1 MHAKTLQIFYM
12 LPNFTFSCVPTSHPA
27 LFNSGTS
34 QGQGDQLQTLING
47 RNIIYNGRQA
57 GGRVLSCLIVRY
69 SLPVRLQKE
78 HRTRKGGNKKLD
90 LIPQKTQH

>member
-1 MHAKTLQIFYM
+1 MSSLEWKK
-12 LPNFTFSCVPTSHPA
+12 
-27 LFNSGTS
+27 
-34 QGQGDQLQTLING
+34 
-47 RNIIYNGRQA
+47 R
-57 GGRVLSCLIVRY
+57 IVRY